1 MGVIPKLQNIGVL
14 GGTFDPIH
22 NGHLIIA
29 EEARL
34 KLGLE
39 RVIFVPAGEPWLKDQ
54 RDISPGEDRMA
65 MIKLAIVPNP
75 YFRTSSVDLAR
86 TGPSFTVDTLTDLRR
101 DLGEE
106 VSFYFILGLDAVAE
120 ILSWRKPEDIITMCR
135 LVGAKR
141 PGYRA
146 IDLKHLER
154 NIPGIA
160 RRFTILHN
168 PLIDI
173 SSSVIRER
181 VARGLPITG
190 LVPNAVELYISEKG
204 LYSGIAE
211 KEIPRSSKGAKR

>member
-39 RVIFVPAGEPWLKDQ
+39 RVIFVPAGEPWLKEY
-54 RDISPGEDRMA
+54 RDISPGEDRIA
-65 MIKLAIVPNP
+65 MIKLSIVSNP
-75 YFRTSSVDLAR
+75 YFHASSIDLERA
-86 TGPSFTVDTLTDLRR
+86 GPTYTVDTLTDLRSE
-101 DLGEE
+101 LGEE
-106 VSFYFILGLDAVAE
+106 ANLYFILGLDAVGE
-120 ILSWRKPEDIITMCR
+120 ILSWRKPEDIIALCR

-146 IDLKHLER
+146 IDLKHLDR

-160 RRFTILHN
+160 LRFTILNN

-190 LVPNAVELYISEKG
+190 LLPNTVELYIREKG
-204 LYSGIAE
+204 LYS
-211 KEIPRSSKGAKR
+211 

>member
-1 MGVIPKLQNIGVL
+1 MGVIPRLKNIGVL
-14 GGTFDPIH
+14 GGTFDPVH

-39 RVIFVPAGEPWLKDQ
+39 RVIFVPAGEPWLKDH

-65 MIKLAIVPNP
+65 MIRLAIHSNP

-86 TGPSFTVDTLTDLRR
+86 TGPSYTVDTLTDLRR
-101 DLGEE
+101 ELGEE
-106 VSFYFILGLDAVAE
+106 ANLYFILGLDAVAE
-120 ILSWRKPEDIITMCR
+120 ILSWRKPDEIITLCR

-141 PGYRA
+141 PGYRT
-146 IDLKHLER
+146 INLKHLER

-160 RRFTILHN
+160 RCFIVLDN

-190 LVPNAVELYISEKG
+190 LVPNTVERYISEKG
-204 LYSGIAE
+204 LYS
-211 KEIPRSSKGAKR
+211 

>member
-1 MGVIPKLQNIGVL
+1 MGVIQKLQNIGVL
-14 GGTFDPIH
+14 GGTFDPVH

-39 RVIFVPAGEPWLKDQ
+39 RVIFVPAGEPWLKDH

-65 MIKLAIVPNP
+65 MIRLAIVPNP
-75 YFRTSSVDLAR
+75 YFRTSSVDLTR
-86 TGPSFTVDTLTDLRR
+86 TGPSYTVDTLTDLRHE
-101 DLGEE
+101 LGEE
-106 VSFYFILGLDAVAE
+106 ANLYFILGLDAVAE
-120 ILSWRKPEDIITMCR
+120 ILSWRKPDEIITLCR

-141 PGYRA
+141 PGHRT
-146 IDLKHLER
+146 INLKHLER

-160 RRFTILHN
+160 RRFIVLDN

-190 LVPNAVELYISEKG
+190 LVPDTVERYINEKG
-204 LYSGIAE
+204 LY
-211 KEIPRSSKGAKR
+211 R

>member
-1 MGVIPKLQNIGVL
+1 MGLIPKLQNIGVL
-14 GGTFDPIH
+14 GGTFDPVH

-39 RVIFVPAGEPWLKDQ
+39 RVIFVPAGEPWLKEH
-54 RDISPGEDRMA
+54 RVISPGEDRIE
-65 MIKLAIVPNP
+65 MIKLAIVSNP
-75 YFRTSSVDLAR
+75 YFHTSSIDLAR
-86 TGPSFTVDTLTDLRR
+86 TGPSYTVDTLTDLRHKF
-101 DLGEE
+101 GEE
-106 VSFYFILGLDAVAE
+106 ANLYFILGLDAVSE
-120 ILSWRKPEDIITMCR
+120 ILSWRKPEEIITMCR

-160 RRFTILHN
+160 LRFTILHN

-181 VARGLPITG
+181 VARSLPITG
-190 LVPNAVELYISEKG
+190 LVPNAVELYIKEKG
-204 LYSGIAE
+204 LYS
-211 KEIPRSSKGAKR
+211 

>member
-34 KLGLE
+34 KLGLG
-39 RVIFVPAGEPWLKDQ
+39 RVIFVPAGEPWLKEY
-54 RDISPGEDRMA
+54 RDISPGEHRIA
-65 MIKLAIVPNP
+65 MIKLAE
-75 YFRTSSVDLAR
+75 RA
-86 TGPSFTVDTLTDLRR
+86 GPTYTVDTLTDFRCE
-101 DLGEE
+101 LGEE
-106 VSFYFILGLDAVAE
+106 ANLYFILGLDAVAE
-120 ILSWRKPEDIITMCR
+120 ILSWRKPEEIIAMCR

-160 RRFTILHN
+160 LRFTILDN

-173 SSSVIRER
+173 SSSIIRER

-190 LVPNAVELYISEKG
+190 QVPNTVELYIREKG
-204 LYSGIAE
+204 LYS
-211 KEIPRSSKGAKR
+211 

>member
-1 MGVIPKLQNIGVL
+1 MGLISKVQNIGVL

-39 RVIFVPAGEPWLKDQ
+39 RVIFVPAGEPWLKEY
-54 RDISPGEDRMA
+54 RDISPGEDRIA
-65 MIKLAIVPNP
+65 MIKLAIVSNP
-75 YFRTSSVDLAR
+75 YFHASSIDLRRA
-86 TGPSFTVDTLTDLRR
+86 GPTYTVDTLTDLRSE
-101 DLGEE
+101 LGEE
-106 VSFYFILGLDAVAE
+106 ANLYFILGLDAVGE
-120 ILSWRKPEDIITMCR
+120 ILSWRKPEDIIAMCR

-141 PGYRA
+141 PEYRA
-146 IDLKHLER
+146 IDLKHLDR

-160 RRFTILHN
+160 LRFTILNN

-190 LVPNAVELYISEKG
+190 LLPNTVELYIREKG
-204 LYSGIAE
+204 LYS
-211 KEIPRSSKGAKR
+211 